1 MFANKIIK
9 NKSINCNF
17 FGLNNIQPVWASD
30 FDNEIKKCYM
40 GLCLQRKPQLKY
52 CLSDRISQYGGNGLM
67 LFIERETKYY
77 EFLNDKKEAVY
88 FDNVDDLV
96 KKIEYYK
103 DNKNDALNI
112 AESGYNKLHKYCNE
126 KIVTEYFFD
135 CLNGDNEKELKEKYH
150 WPVHFYN

>member
-1 MFANKIIK
+1 
-9 NKSINCNF
+9 
-17 FGLNNIQPVWASD
+17 
-30 FDNEIKKCYM
+30 
-40 GLCLQRKPQLKY
+40 
-52 CLSDRISQYGGNGLM
+52 M